1 MEHGLGSIA
10 IFKYSCQIGFT
21 LCSIEK
27 VKFENINSQHYQS
40 LNSHSAGGRSSE
52 NRLLNFDILML
63 LGDNYGVT
71 IYKNSRGTT
80 ATPFSNKVSVEIL
93 DRIFFQMAFTD
104 KQAIVTPLNKDHCAT
119 SH

>member
-1 MEHGLGSIA
+1 
-10 IFKYSCQIGFT
+10 
-21 LCSIEK
+21 
-27 VKFENINSQHYQS
+27 
-40 LNSHSAGGRSSE
+40 
-52 NRLLNFDILML
+52 ML

-93 DRIFFQMAFTD
+93 DRVFLQMAFTD
-104 KQAIVTPLNKDHCAT
+104 KQTIVAPLNKDHCAT